1 MRRSAIA
8 AMSYMLM
15 LIKTLSYQLPQHL
28 SQQFLIE
35 LNLLKDISNRLLQS
49 STSVDHRAA
58 LWLSAQDFQQYS
70 HKNSK
75 M

>member
-58 LWLSAQDFQQYS
+58 LWPSAQDFQQYS